1 MSAITLT
8 KLYDLLT
15 SKVGKE
21 TAENLTTF
29 IEQKIITDLENKS
42 QILATKG
49 DISVLKED
57 ISVLNLKIEQIKSE
71 LELKMTQI
79 KVDLLKWIFAFWI
92 SLVFMFLGIYLK

>member
-1 MSAITLT
+1 MAVITLT

-15 SKVGKE
+15 IKVGKE

-29 IEQKIITDLENKS
+29 IEQKITTDLENKS
-42 QILATKG
+42 QILATK
-49 DISVLKED
+49 ED
-57 ISVLNLKIEQIKSE
+57 ISILNLKIEQIKPD

-92 SLVFMFLGIYLK
+92 SLVLMFLGIYLK